1 MKRIKEKIY
10 KFIPNISSNI
20 LVLSIMIAIIALMA
34 VLSWLIT
41 CGIIY
46 LICMCFGLSFNI
58 LIATGVWLVLGLL
71 NIL

>member
-20 LVLSIMIAIIALMA
+20 LVLSIMITIIAFMA
-34 VLSWLIT
+34 ILSWLIT

-58 LIATGVWLVLGLL
+58 LIATGV
-71 NIL
+71 